1 MTGSLSWFG
10 AAHLRARALAASS
23 ALLGVLMVAAT
34 GVLFVAQL
42 MGHFGI
48 SRSEA
53 TEIMALVAAGSLVL
67 FWLFPWLIPVIGTLR
82 LILIY
87 VGMGAAIGW

>member
-1 MTGSLSWFG
+1 
-10 AAHLRARALAASS
+10 
-23 ALLGVLMVAAT
+23 MVAAT
-34 GVLFVAQL
+34 SALFVAQL

-48 SRSEA
+48 SHTEA
-53 TEIMALVAAGSLVL
+53 AEIMALVAAGSFVL